1 MLEIS
6 ELDKQFSLLEK
17 TMDIL
22 FVKLCGEKVDNDIKA
37 FMMSYII
44 KNQINDSDIKG
55 LYDSLKREKKIKK
68 LLNRSL

>member
-55 LYDSLKREKKIKK
+55 LYDSLKREKKIEK